1 MIPIDYMIRAALRKD
16 NAISNAM
23 LRACGIPVPR
33 LFRAGT
39 IVRVDEYDGMM
50 ECFVNHGSPM
60 DGRTNA

>member
-1 MIPIDYMIRAALRKD
+1 MIGIDYMIRAALRKD

-33 LFRAGT
+33 VFRAGS
-39 IVRVDEYDGMM
+39 IVSVDEYDGLI

-60 DGRTNA
+60 DGRYA